1 MLPEYGL
8 MAFSIGI
15 GAETAFDGEP
25 ATFRLALSG
34 DSDFAAS
41 EKIAVA
47 LAMPISFITDND
59 QSDGVSVKRTLFE
72 LPASLR
78 LRVLPAGIV
87 RPYGDVGAGVAV
99 VISNTIDEQG
109 VSDKDQL
116 TGFMTRAALGVE
128 LGPKGRGFLVA
139 VEPLSTR
146 TYYLN
151 STYAALG
158 FMVGVGYRI

>member
-1 MLPEYGL
+1 

-41 EKIAVA
+41 DKIAVA
-47 LAMPISFITDND
+47 LAMPISFITNND
-59 QSDGVSVKRTLFE
+59 EDAGVTRKETVFE
-72 LPASLR
+72 LPVSFRVR
-78 LRVLPAGIV
+78 LLPAGIA
-87 RPYGDVGAGVAV
+87 RPYGDVGAGVV
-99 VISNTIDEQG
+99 VVFSNTIDEEG
-109 VSDKDQL
+109 ISDKDQL
-116 TGFMTRAALGVE
+116 SGFMTRAALGLE
-128 LGPKGRGFLVA
+128 LGPAGRGFLVA
-139 VEPLSTR
+139 LEPVSTR

-151 STYAALG
+151 STYTALG